1 MTRRI
6 LSITIAVFATALG
19 YAAAWTGGTTLAQ
32 YAQMGRPLEDLLAIP
47 LLILGAVLLAVGAL
61 SVVLSSAGVLVVG
74 AIHMLVGLLYLVFP
88 PTGIREGFAPIHQ
101 LLNSLNDLSR
111 EISYGAFY
119 AVPTGWGLLTG
130 AALIAVGLGVRLR
143 RTPSTTTARI
153 LAIGAAVVLG
163 IPGALLVLG
172 GGGMV
177 FRSSV
182 VTLQPPT
189 IFALLGVFIGVVLFA
204 AAAYVAR
211 WSSAGV
217 IALGGVLILAG
228 ILFMVAN
235 GPISTALLR
244 VSDPLVL
251 GIGSAG
257 LTGNVLLAGVV
268 VAAVGVGA
276 KLRADRA
283 LRASV

>member
-1 MTRRI
+1 MTRRV
-6 LSITIAVFATALG
+6 LSIAIAVIATALG
-19 YAAAWTGGTTLAQ
+19 YAAAWTGGTTIAQ
-32 YAQMGRPLEDLLAIP
+32 YAQMGRPVEDLLAVP
-47 LLILGAVLLAVGAL
+47 LLVLGVVLLAVGAL
-61 SVVLSSAGVLVVG
+61 TVWLSSAGVLVVG
-74 AIHMLVGLLYLVFP
+74 ALHVLVGVLYLVLP
-88 PTGIREGFAPIHQ
+88 PTGLREGFAPIHQ

-130 AALIAVGLGVRLR
+130 AALISVGLGARLR
-143 RTPSTTTARI
+143 RTASTTTNRA
-153 LAIGAAVVLG
+153 LAIGAAVILG
-163 IPGALLVLG
+163 VPGALLVLG

-177 FRSSV
+177 FRSAV
-182 VTLQPPT
+182 VTLQAPT
-189 IFALLGVFIGVVLFA
+189 VFALLGVFIGTVLVA
-204 AAAYVAR
+204 AVAYLAR

-217 IALGGVLILAG
+217 IVLGGIVIVAG

-235 GPISTALLR
+235 GPISAALLR

-257 LTGNVLLAGVV
+257 STGNVLFAGVV
-268 VAAVGVGA
+268 IAAVGVGA

>member
-1 MTRRI
+1 MTRRV
-6 LSITIAVFATALG
+6 LSIAIAVVATALG
-19 YAAAWTGGTTLAQ
+19 YAAAWTGGTTIAQ
-32 YAQMGRPLEDLLAIP
+32 YAQMGRPLEDFLAVP
-47 LLILGAVLLAVGAL
+47 LLVLGAVLLAVGAL
-61 SVVLSSAGVLVVG
+61 SVWLSSAGVLVVG
-74 AIHMLVGLLYLVFP
+74 AIHVLVGILCLVFP
-88 PTGIREGFAPIHQ
+88 PTGLREGFAPIHQ
-101 LLNSLNDLSR
+101 LLASLSDLSR

-143 RTPSTTTARI
+143 RTPSTTTNRMI
-153 LAIGAAVVLG
+153 AIGAAVVLG
-163 IPGALLVLG
+163 VPGALLVLG

-177 FRSSV
+177 FRSTV

-189 IFALLGVFIGVVLFA
+189 VFALLGVLIGTVLVA
-204 AAAYVAR
+204 AAAYLAR

-217 IALGGVLILAG
+217 IVLGGLLVVAG

-235 GPISTALLR
+235 GPIAGALLR
-244 VSDPLVL
+244 ISDPLAL
-251 GIGSAG
+251 GIGAAG
-257 LTGNVLLAGVV
+257 ATGNVLLAGVV
-268 VAAVGVGA
+268 IAAAGVGA